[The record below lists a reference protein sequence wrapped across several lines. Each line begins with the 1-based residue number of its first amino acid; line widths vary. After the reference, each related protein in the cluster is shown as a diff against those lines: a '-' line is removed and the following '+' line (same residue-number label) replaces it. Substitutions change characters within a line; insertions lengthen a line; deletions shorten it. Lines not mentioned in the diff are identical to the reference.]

1 MTEQEKA
8 IEKAEKAFNL
18 WLRIENNARDARISA
33 QAASDS
39 ALEVLEEA
47 IANKARAQMV
57 LDELEN
63 KRGKK

>member
-33 QAASDS
+33 QAAYDS
-39 ALEVLEEA
+39 ALEVLEDA
-47 IANKARAQMV
+47 IANKARARMV